1 MSEAAQQAVDTD
13 AAIME
18 QLLRNPRSGPFM
30 RWFIMT
36 AIEEYAEKVIEM
48 GNDGLKNPFV
58 DPATWRACAE
68 EAQQA
73 MAAWQ

>member
-1 MSEAAQQAVDTD
+1 
-13 AAIME
+13 
-18 QLLRNPRSGPFM
+18 M

-36 AIEEYAEKVIEM
+36 AIEEYAEKVIEL

-58 DPATWRACAE
+58 DAATWRACAE

>member
-1 MSEAAQQAVDTD
+1 
-13 AAIME
+13 
-18 QLLRNPRSGPFM
+18 
-30 RWFIMT
+30 MT
-36 AIEEYAEKVIEM
+36 AIEDYAERVLEV